1 MQRMTENNVTENDV
15 IFTVKHQSLFKLL
28 LLFRTAIFK
37 RAEIINTRALLHCTD
52 QTKLFFIFFQDI
64 FVIITATLFF
74 NKIIISNLNRHVNHH
89 PPNVEGCV
97 LASCLVQ

>member
-37 RAEIINTRALLHCTD
+37 RAEITNTRALLHCTD
-52 QTKLFFIFFQDI
+52 QTKLFFIFL
-64 FVIITATLFF
+64 VIIIATLFF
-74 NKIIISNLNRHVNHH
+74 NKIIISNLNRHANHR

-97 LASCLVQ
+97 LASCLVH